1 MNNFKKNIFK
11 TFIEEDIPVE
21 SYCVIWEAHNEGN
34 IKMSTT
40 GFLDFTDIL
49 AGRTILDSPMSVGT
63 ITGYIIAG
71 LGTFPCSIPMTFTT
85 STADWGTNTLP
96 VKIDKVLT
104 SLIYSVEIIFNNA
117 SEYSIVDG
125 QTNAIVEEGIQI
137 DAYYNSCT

>member
-1 MNNFKKNIFK
+1 MNNFKKNIYR
-11 TFIEEDIPVE
+11 TTMEEDIPVE

-40 GFLDFTDIL
+40 GFLDFTDML
-49 AGRTILDSPMSVGT
+49 AGRTILDSPASVGT
-63 ITGYIIAG
+63 ITGYVIAG

-96 VKIDKVLT
+96 VEIDKVLT